1 MSFTEGNYINMCS
14 EMSLSSSEISLNAL
28 AVTPV
33 QGKTAPCCLNVYL
46 AGVSQ
51 GFISYVS

>member
-14 EMSLSSSEISLNAL
+14 EMSFSSSEISLNAL

-33 QGKTAPCCLNVYL
+33 QGKRAPCCLNVYL
-46 AGVSQ
+46 AGVS
-51 GFISYVS
+51 